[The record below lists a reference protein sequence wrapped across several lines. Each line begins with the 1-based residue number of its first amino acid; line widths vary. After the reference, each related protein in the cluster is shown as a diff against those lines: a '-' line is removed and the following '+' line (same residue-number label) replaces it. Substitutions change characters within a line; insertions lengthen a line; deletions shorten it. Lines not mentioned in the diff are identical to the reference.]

1 MKKNFLAGSLLP
13 FLQNLPDKIRTGGR
27 SLICFFTFCC
37 SLFIAADSFSQA
49 LALGQWRDELVY
61 RNAYSVTASFNKVY
75 CATALEMYSV
85 DVNDNSVQK
94 FSKVDGLSDIPTSLV
109 AFDKVHNLLV
119 ICYANSNIDIMKDG
133 KIINISDIERSSIV
147 GDKAI
152 YAVYFYGDYAYLSCG
167 FGIVVMDVTKNE
179 IKDTYFIGPN
189 GTQLQVNDVTS
200 DGTYLYAATIAG
212 MYWASLN
219 SPFLSDFSQWHLF
232 TPQEG
237 LYSGNYTDCISFNNI
252 VLAAKK
258 DTIFQFNSGLW
269 TQYFYRPGLTVK
281 KMESTPDELL
291 ICHVGSATR
300 VTVIHT
306 SGQID
311 SIYSAQPYQAVET
324 NGTVWIADLYQGL
337 QKYSNGNLETIYPDG
352 PYSKNVFDLAVNSTT
367 HSVYVAPGGWN
378 PSFGYI
384 FNQDGF
390 FTKVNGVWN
399 HFDIHNTPILIDTF
413 DIVGTAGNPFNNKVY
428 FGSMWKGVVEY
439 DDKLGITNQWDQ
451 NNSTLGVTNGD
462 PARVRAAD
470 IEFDQYGNMWVSNM
484 GSLVPICVR
493 KPDSTWLAFQPSFA
507 IAAQWVTGIAFDQFD
522 QVWFIVPRQGV
533 MVFNYGGT
541 LDDPSDDKYKLLV
554 NVPGSGNLPSLQVN
568 CVTADKDGTIWVGM
582 GGGVAIFYCPG
593 DEFSQFGC
601 DAQQIVVNTG
611 GYNGYLLGTENVK
624 RIVVDGAN
632 QKWITS
638 DNGVWLFSA
647 DGTQQILHFTTDN
660 SPLFSNFVN
669 ALDID
674 NSTGEVYIGTDNGIL
689 VYRGDATTGSSS
701 SCGPTVYPNPVNE
714 TYDGPIAVSG
724 VVENADVKITDANGT
739 LIYKT
744 KALGGQAIWD
754 GKGYDGHRAQTGVYL
769 VWASN
774 SDGSVTCITKLL
786 IVN

>member
-1 MKKNFLAGSLLP
+1 
-13 FLQNLPDKIRTGGR
+13 
-27 SLICFFTFCC
+27 
-37 SLFIAADSFSQA
+37 
-49 LALGQWRDELVY
+49 
-61 RNAYSVTASFNKVY
+61 
-75 CATALEMYSV
+75 MYSV
-85 DVNDNSVQK
+85 DLTDNSIQK
-94 FSKVDGLSDIPTSLV
+94 FSKVAGLSDIPTSLI

-119 ICYANSNIDIMKDG
+119 ICYTNSNIDIMKDG
-133 KIINISDIERSSIV
+133 KVINVSDIERSSIV

-152 YAVYFYGDYAYLSCG
+152 YGIYFYGNYAYLSCG

-179 IKDTYFIGPN
+179 IKDTYYIGPN

-200 DGTYLYAATIAG
+200 DGTYLYAATTAG
-212 MYWASLN
+212 MYQASLN

-237 LYSGNYTDCISFNNI
+237 LYAGNFIDCITFNNT

-269 TQYFYRPGLTVK
+269 TQYFYRTGLTVK

-291 ICHVGSATR
+291 ICHIGSAGAR

-311 SIYSAQPYQAVET
+311 SIYLSQPYQAIET
-324 NGTVWIADLYQGL
+324 NGTVWIADLYNGL
-337 QKYSNGNLETIYPDG
+337 LKYSNGNTEAIYPDG
-352 PYSKNVFDLAVNSTT
+352 PWTKNVFDLAVNSKT
-367 HSVYVAPGGWN
+367 HNVYVAPGGWN

-390 FTKVNGVWN
+390 FAKLNDTWK
-399 HFDIHNTPILIDTF
+399 HYDIHNTALQDTF
-413 DIVGTAGNPFNNKVY
+413 DIVCVTVNPFTNKVY
-428 FGSMWKGVVEY
+428 FGSMWKGMVEF
-439 DDKLGITNQWDQ
+439 DDSLGITNQFDAS
-451 NNSTLGVTNGD
+451 NSTLSGTNGE
-462 PARVRAAD
+462 PARVKAAD
-470 IEFDQYGNMWVSNM
+470 IEFDRYGNMWVSNL
-484 GSLVPICVR
+484 GSLFPVCVR
-493 KPDSTWLAFQPSFA
+493 KPDNTWLEFQPPFPLPQ
-507 IAAQWVTGIAFDQFD
+507 QWITNIAFDQFD
-522 QVWFIVPRQGV
+522 QVWFIIPRQGV

-541 LDDPSDDKYKLLV
+541 LEDPSDDQYKLLI
-554 NVPGSGNLPSLQVN
+554 NVPGSGNLPSLSVN
-568 CVTADKDGTIWVGM
+568 TVTADRDGTIWVGM
-582 GGGVAIFYCPG
+582 SGGVAIFYCPG
-593 DEFSQFGC
+593 DEFTQYGC
-601 DAQQIVVNTG
+601 EAQQIVVNSG

-632 QKWITS
+632 QKWIAT

-647 DGTQQILHFTTDN
+647 DGTQQILHFTIDN
-660 SPLFSNFVN
+660 SPLFSNFIN

-674 NSTGEVYIGTDNGIL
+674 NSTGEVWIGTDDGII
-689 VYRGDATTGSSS
+689 VYRGDATQGSSA
-701 SCGPTVYPNPVNE
+701 SCGPLVYPNPVKE
-714 TYDGPIAVSG
+714 DYDGPIAVTG

-774 SDGSVTCITKLL
+774 NDGSVTCITKLL